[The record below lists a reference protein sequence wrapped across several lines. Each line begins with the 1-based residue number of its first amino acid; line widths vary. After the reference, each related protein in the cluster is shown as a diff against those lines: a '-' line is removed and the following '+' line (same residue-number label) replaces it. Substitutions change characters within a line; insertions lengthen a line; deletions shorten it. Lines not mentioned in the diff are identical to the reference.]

1 MPEHRFELIGGDPVL
16 DFVNTVHDWTA
27 AKPRDYVPTFSD
39 ALRFGEAV
47 GVLTPAEARRLSAL
61 PPGTELRRL
70 RELRTRL
77 ERVLRAVQAGRSPTA
92 DDLEQLA
99 DDAADGARAARLRAE
114 KGHLKRVIDADAAGV
129 AALRLRLVD
138 GMIALLTSE
147 RLSRVSR
154 CPSCGWFFVDATKNR
169 SRRWCSMAMCGSAVK
184 ARNYYWRTKKRREK
198 KIAR

>member
-1 MPEHRFELIGGDPVL
+1 MPGHRFELIGGDPVL